1 MKVKA
6 FTINVPLEKAIMLLY
21 ALEAPRPVLNAFL
34 SKINDAQQR
43 MVLAKRVN
51 ASKSVIDSL
60 IEMKEGNALEAFI
73 GTLETGTELRFYAEH
88 ALKSMV
94 SPRNRFLL
102 NILYQCGLFFSYF
115 RKVYGKLIA
124 RKLNYKQEQFIL
136 LFQWSSDFSPGQFSL
151 RSDIPS
157 Y

>member
-6 FTINVPLEKAIMLLY
+6 FTINIPLEKAILLLY

-60 IEMKEGNALEAFI
+60 IELKESHALETFI
-73 GTLETGTELRFYAEH
+73 GTLEAGTELRFYAEH
-88 ALKSMV
+88 ALKNMV
-94 SPRNRFLL
+94 SPGNRFFI
-102 NILYQCGLFFSYF
+102 NHFKPILT
-115 RKVYGKLIA
+115 
-124 RKLNYKQEQFIL
+124 
-136 LFQWSSDFSPGQFSL
+136 
-151 RSDIPS
+151 
-157 Y
+157 